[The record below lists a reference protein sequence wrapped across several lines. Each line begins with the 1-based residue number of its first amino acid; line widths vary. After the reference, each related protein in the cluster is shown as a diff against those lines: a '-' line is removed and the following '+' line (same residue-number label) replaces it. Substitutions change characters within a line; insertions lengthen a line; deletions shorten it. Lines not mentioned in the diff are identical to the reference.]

1 MKYTEYQK
9 IIFSDEKN
17 IDLVGTDGMNS
28 NWKDNNEES
37 LVFCSKRLVRRGDN
51 GIWCNSMEKEKK
63 IIIPTW
69 KN

>member
-1 MKYTEYQK
+1 MRKTLMWSVQM
-9 IIFSDEKN
+9 D
-17 IDLVGTDGMNS
+17 S

-37 LVFCSKRLVRRGDN
+37 LVFCSKRLVGRGDN